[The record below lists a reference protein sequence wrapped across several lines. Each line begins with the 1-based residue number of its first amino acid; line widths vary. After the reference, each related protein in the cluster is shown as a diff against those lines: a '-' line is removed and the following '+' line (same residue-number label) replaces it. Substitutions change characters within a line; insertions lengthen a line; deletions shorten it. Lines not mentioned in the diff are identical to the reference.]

1 MDKPAIKKFAIW
13 ARNKLKKDA
22 EYCAEQIGITK
33 EKIVPPLPQSTE
45 ETLFFDSP
53 TGEPYKLVGKANI
66 KKYRSLVESLK
77 RESANKEY
85 SAVYDSLIERA
96 AYTWFNRMIAVRYM
110 EVNDL
115 LPSHTRV
122 LSATDERKKE
132 PQIVENPSE
141 AILDYTPEEIK
152 QIQDWQYN
160 IGKNGVADMLFRM
173 LFLKQCYA
181 LNEVLPKLFDN
192 EDGYLELL
200 LRINFTDA
208 DGVVYHL
215 THDIKEENWRAD
227 KTDNA
232 VQIVGWLYQ
241 YYNTEPK
248 EQVFAN
254 LKKNIKISKE
264 NIPAA
269 TQLFTPDW
277 IVRYMV
283 ENSLGRLHVES
294 VVSSQWSGA
303 SGQWSEENEKER
315 IEKEKEIAEQMG
327 WKYYLPEAEQSSVV
341 REQCS
346 VISGQCSVDRDQC
359 SVTSG
364 QCSVDS
370 DQTDHCPLTTD
381 HSLLSTDHYP
391 LTTLKCIDPCMG
403 SGHILAYLFDVL
415 MQIYTAAGYSKRD
428 AAASIVEHNLYG
440 LDIDDRAAQM
450 AYFVVMMKGCQ
461 YDSRFLRR
469 HLNPHVY
476 AIQESGELPQ
486 TAFGYCGPEEP
497 TARTLWDTFRNA
509 KEYGSILQP
518 KVTLEEL
525 DKLEARLQEA
535 DRMAGY
541 GSLGVQGLTYQ
552 LLDVM
557 YPLIDQ
563 ARMLV
568 QKYDVVVTNPPYMG
582 SSGMNAKLSDYVKKY
597 YPDSKSDL
605 FAVFIERCAQM
616 DKRGGYQAMITQH
629 AWMFLSSFE
638 KLREK
643 LQRID
648 TVNMAHLGARGFD
661 EIGGEVVQTTSFV
674 MRNSHIKGYKGTY
687 CRLIDGG
694 SEKEKAEMF
703 VSGKNRYVAEQ
714 DNFSKIPGSP
724 VAYWVSDNV
733 FTDFRDCISISEIGE
748 AKAGMTTGDNNK
760 FLRLWNEV
768 PFPEIGLGMNNA
780 EEAQKS
786 KRKWF
791 PYNKGGGFRKWY
803 GLNEYVV
810 LWENDGFEI
819 KNATDRGRKIAS
831 VRSERLYFKKSI
843 TWATLTASTI
853 SCRASEAGHLFDDKG
868 SSCFVPDNEYGFVL
882 AYINSKVGDYFLNI
896 LNPTMSFQSGN
907 IGALPVVEHMK
918 VKEKID
924 ALCNEN
930 ISLSKSDWD
939 SFETSWDF
947 AEHPLVKWSHDLWD
961 CTSIGA
967 TMAYYY
973 HGERPEV
980 SCPVELCYLLW
991 QGECNDRFAKLK
1003 ANEEELNR
1011 IFIDIYGLQDELTP
1025 EVEDKDVTVRRADL
1039 GRDIRS
1045 LISYAVGCIFGRYSL
1060 DKPGLAYA
1068 GGDWNPDQYHTFI
1081 PDADNVI
1088 PITDEEYFTDD
1099 LTGLFVAWVKK
1110 VFGADSL
1117 EENLAFIAKAL
1128 GVKGTSPRAVIRN
1141 YFLNGFYAD
1150 HVKIYQKRPIY
1161 WLYDSGKQNG
1171 FKALIYMHRYNAD
1184 TSGLVRA
1191 DYLYKME
1198 QVYESE
1204 IARMEDEIAHG
1215 ASREVAQATKR
1226 KEKLVKQLKECKD
1239 YDDRL
1244 GHIALA
1250 RIPIDLD
1257 DGVKANYDKVQ
1268 TGVDGKKLAIL
1279 AKI

>member
-1 MDKPAIKKFAIW
+1 MDKPAIKKFAVW
-13 ARNKLKKDA
+13 ARNKLIADTKYRAGLVGVTESTVA
-22 EYCAEQIGITK
+22 E
-33 EKIVPPLPQSTE
+33 PLPQSN
-45 ETLFFDSP
+45 ETVQFFDVGLP
-53 TGEPYKLVGKANI
+53 QPYRIEGDAVTQRQRFVAEL
-66 KKYRSLVESLK
+66 
-77 RESANKEY
+77 NKETAKQGSY
-85 SAVYDSLIERA
+85 TA
-96 AYTWFNRMIAVRYM
+96 AYQTVVDKVTYTWFNRLIAVRYM

-115 LPSHTRV
+115 LPSRTRV
-122 LSATDERKKE
+122 LSSADGRAE
-132 PQIVENPSE
+132 PQIVTTPFD
-141 AILDYTPEEIK
+141 AVLDYTPAEQQ
-152 QIQDWQYN
+152 QIVTL
-160 IGKNGVADMLFRM
+160 KNDNKLDEVFRL
-173 LFLKQCYA
+173 LFLKQCAA
-181 LNEVLPKLFDN
+181 LGDCLPRLFEQVD
-192 EDGYLELL
+192 DYMPLL
-200 LRINFTDA
+200 LALSFTDK
-208 DGVVYHL
+208 DGVVCHL
-215 THDIKEENWRAD
+215 VNDIPESDWQD
-227 KTDNA
+227 A

-254 LKKNIKISKE
+254 LKKNIKISAE

-283 ENSLGRLHVES
+283 ENSLGRL
-294 VVSSQWSGA
+294 
-303 SGQWSEENEKER
+303 WSEGHPDFDKSD
-315 IEKEKEIAEQMG
+315 
-327 WKYYLPEAEQSSVV
+327 WKYYLDEAPQEPQVVQQLAELRKGYAALTPED
-341 REQCS
+341 
-346 VISGQCSVDRDQC
+346 I
-359 SVTSG
+359 
-364 QCSVDS
+364 
-370 DQTDHCPLTTD
+370 
-381 HSLLSTDHYP
+381 
-391 LTTLKCIDPCMG
+391 KCIDPCMG

-415 MQIYTAAGYSKRD
+415 MQIYRSAGYTDRD

-476 AIQESGELPQ
+476 AIQESGEL
-486 TAFGYCGPEEP
+486 TADALGRLGKQES
-497 TARTLWDTFRNA
+497 TARALLDGFKNA

-518 KVTLEEL
+518 KVTLAEL
-525 DKLEARLQEA
+525 DALQEQLREVDGA
-535 DRMAGY
+535 SDM
-541 GSLGVQGLTYQ
+541 GSLTDQ
-552 LLDVM
+552 LVAGKLLRVLC
-557 YPLIDQ
+557 PLVEQ

-582 SSGMNAKLSDYVKKY
+582 GSGMNARLSDYVKKV

-605 FAVFIERCAQM
+605 FAVFIEHGNEM
-616 DKRGGYQAMITQH
+616 VKRAGFNCMVTMQS
-629 AWMFLSSFE
+629 WMFLSSFE
-638 KLREK
+638 KMRVNA
-643 LQRID
+643 LQTKTITNLMHMENMVMGIAFGTAV
-648 TVNMAHLGARGFD
+648 TVFQNVTVH
-661 EIGGEVVQTTSFV
+661 
-674 MRNSHIKGYKGTY
+674 GYKGTY
-687 CRLIDGG
+687 NQIKLQDIENDVPKQFPVQGNRF
-694 SEKEKAEMF
+694 AQ
-703 VSGKNRYVAEQ
+703 VST

-724 VAYWVSDNV
+724 IAYWASE
-733 FTDFRDCISISEIGE
+733 SILSAFQEGE
-748 AKAGMTTGDNNK
+748 KLEQIAHPKKGLATTDNNR
-760 FLRLWNEV
+760 FLRLWHEV
-768 PFPEIGLGMNNA
+768 TYTNIGIGCKDKAVAELSKKKWFPLNKGGEYRRWYGNRAYVVNWYNDGVEMKAAVIRRYNGGSYSKEIRSEDRYFQDSITWSALTAGASSFRLSTDGALFDSAGSSMFPVKDSLYILGLVNSKVTDTILKMINPTMNYGAGSIASIPVIISAEKKTYVA
-780 EEAQKS
+780 EEA
-786 KRKWF
+786 
-791 PYNKGGGFRKWY
+791 
-803 GLNEYVV
+803 E
-810 LWENDGFEI
+810 ENVAI
-819 KNATDRGRKIAS
+819 
-831 VRSERLYFKKSI
+831 
-843 TWATLTASTI
+843 
-853 SCRASEAGHLFDDKG
+853 
-868 SSCFVPDNEYGFVL
+868 
-882 AYINSKVGDYFLNI
+882 
-896 LNPTMSFQSGN
+896 
-907 IGALPVVEHMK
+907 
-918 VKEKID
+918 
-924 ALCNEN
+924 
-930 ISLSKSDWD
+930 SKSDWD

-961 CTSIGA
+961 GTAIAA
-967 TMAYYY
+967 TMDYYY
-973 HGERPEV
+973 HGERSKV

-1060 DKPGLAYA
+1060 DQPGLAYA
-1068 GGDWNPDQYHTFI
+1068 GGDWNPDQYHTFL

-1110 VFGADSL
+1110 VFGAGSL
-1117 EENLAFIAKAL
+1117 EDNLTFIAKAL
-1128 GVKGTSPRAVIRN
+1128 GTKGTSPRAVIRN

-1204 IARMEDEIAHG
+1204 IARMDDAIANG

-1257 DGVKANYDKVQ
+1257 DGVKVNYDKVQ
-1268 TGVDGKKLAIL
+1268 TGADGKKQAIL

>member
-1 MDKPAIKKFAIW
+1 MP
-13 ARNKLKKDA
+13 
-22 EYCAEQIGITK
+22 
-33 EKIVPPLPQSTE
+33 
-45 ETLFFDSP
+45 
-53 TGEPYKLVGKANI
+53 
-66 KKYRSLVESLK
+66 
-77 RESANKEY
+77 
-85 SAVYDSLIERA
+85 
-96 AYTWFNRMIAVRYM
+96 
-110 EVNDL
+110 
-115 LPSHTRV
+115 
-122 LSATDERKKE
+122 
-132 PQIVENPSE
+132 
-141 AILDYTPEEIK
+141 
-152 QIQDWQYN
+152 
-160 IGKNGVADMLFRM
+160 
-173 LFLKQCYA
+173 
-181 LNEVLPKLFDN
+181 
-192 EDGYLELL
+192 LL
-200 LRINFTDA
+200 LALSFTDK
-208 DGVVYHL
+208 DGVVCHL
-215 THDIKEENWRAD
+215 VNDIPESDWQD
-227 KTDNA
+227 A

-248 EQVFAN
+248 AKVFADLN
-254 LKKNIKISKE
+254 EHHIKISAA

-283 ENSLGRLHVES
+283 ENSLGRLYVDKRKTEGIFADGRSCVEMT
-294 VVSSQWSGA
+294 
-303 SGQWSEENEKER
+303 SEEIEEVRIENEK
-315 IEKEKEIAEQMG
+315 IIAEEMG
-327 WKYYLPEAEQSSVV
+327 WQYYLPEAMQAPEV
-341 REQCS
+341 RAKLEENANK
-346 VISGQCSVDRDQC
+346 DW
-359 SVTSG
+359 T
-364 QCSVDS
+364 
-370 DQTDHCPLTTD
+370 PE
-381 HSLLSTDHYP
+381 SLR
-391 LTTLKCIDPCMG
+391 CIDPCMG

-415 MQIYTAAGYSKRD
+415 MQIYRSAGYTDRD
-428 AAASIVEHNLYG
+428 AAASIVQHNLYG

-450 AYFVVMMKGCQ
+450 AYFVVMMKGCH

-476 AIQESGELPQ
+476 AIQESNGINRNQLKF
-486 TAFGYCGPEEP
+486 FGNGLSDFERNE
-497 TARTLWDTFRNA
+497 ARLQLEGLLDTLTNA
-509 KEYGSILQP
+509 KEYGSILHMENYNWDLLRSCADAAGEDAQLSMDSFGLADT
-518 KVTLEEL
+518 V
-525 DKLEARLQEA
+525 ARLKQ
-535 DRMAGY
+535 
-541 GSLGVQGLTYQ
+541 
-552 LLDVM
+552 
-557 YPLIDQ
+557 LIDIGE
-563 ARMLV
+563 ALG
-568 QKYDVVVTNPPYMG
+568 QKYDVVVTNPPYMSG
-582 SSGMNAKLSDYVKKY
+582 SGMNARLSDYVKKY

-638 KLREK
+638 KLRAK
-643 LQRID
+643 LQMID

-674 MRNSHIKGYKGTY
+674 MRSSHTKGYKGTY
-687 CRLIDGG
+687 CRLIDGD
-694 SEKEKAEMF
+694 SEKAKAEMF
-703 VSGKNRYVAEQ
+703 VSGENRYVTEQ

-724 VAYWVSDNV
+724 VAYWLSQQMLLPY
-733 FTDFRDCISISEIGE
+733 SIHEKLLGE
-748 AKAGMTTGDNNK
+748 VAAPCAGLATGDNNIFQRIWYEVK
-760 FLRLWNEV
+760 FSNIGFGVLDVRETENRNE
-768 PFPEIGLGMNNA
+768 
-780 EEAQKS
+780 
-786 KRKWF
+786 KWY
-791 PYNKGGGFRKWY
+791 PCNSGGDFRKWSTDDRMIVNWKNN
-803 GLNEYVV
+803 GK
-810 LWENDGFEI
+810 EI
-819 KNATDRGRKIAS
+819 KAFKNAAGKLAARPQNTQW
-831 VRSERLYFKKSI
+831 YFKEGL
-843 TWATLTASTI
+843 TWNKLSSSKFAVKYKRTGFI
-853 SCRASEAGHLFDDKG
+853 FDDTSRSAFPHDG
-868 SSCFVPDNEYGFVL
+868 ENLNYLIGLLCSNVTFEYL
-882 AYINSKVGDYFLNI
+882 KA
-896 LNPTMSFQSGN
+896 LNPTMSFTNGDLVRIPITVS
-907 IGALPVVEHMK
+907 
-918 VKEKID
+918 KEKTEGI
-924 ALCNEN
+924 AHTVENN

-947 AEHPLVKWSHDLWD
+947 KTHPLVELRLSGAYAWGDNPP
-961 CTSIGA
+961 TMSIES
-967 TMAYYY
+967 AYKAW
-973 HGERPEV
+973 ET
-980 SCPVELCYLLW
+980 LCE
-991 QGECNDRFAKLK
+991 GRFQKLK

-1068 GGDWNPDQYHTFI
+1068 GGDWNPDQYHTFT

-1117 EENLAFIAKAL
+1117 EDNLAFIAKAL
-1128 GVKGTSPRAVIRN
+1128 GTKGTSPRAIIRN

-1204 IARMEDEIAHG
+1204 IARMDDAIAHG

-1257 DGVKANYDKVQ
+1257 DGVKVNYKKVQ
-1268 TGVDGKKLAIL
+1268 TGVDGKLQEVL
-1279 AKI
+1279 AKL

>member
-1 MDKPAIKKFAIW
+1 MDKPAIKKFAVW
-13 ARNKLKKDA
+13 ARNKLIADTKYRAGLVGVTETTVA
-22 EYCAEQIGITK
+22 E
-33 EKIVPPLPQSTE
+33 PLPQSN
-45 ETLFFDSP
+45 ETVQFFDVGLP
-53 TGEPYKLVGKANI
+53 QPYRIEGDAVTQRQRFVAEL
-66 KKYRSLVESLK
+66 
-77 RESANKEY
+77 NKETAKQGSY
-85 SAVYDSLIERA
+85 TAAYQTVVDKV
-96 AYTWFNRMIAVRYM
+96 AYTWFNRLIAVRYM

-115 LPSHTRV
+115 LPSRTRV
-122 LSATDERKKE
+122 LSSADGRAE
-132 PQIVENPSE
+132 PQIVTSPFD
-141 AILDYTPEEIK
+141 AVLDYTPAEQQ
-152 QIQDWQYN
+152 QIVTL
-160 IGKNGVADMLFRM
+160 KNDNKLDEVFRL
-173 LFLKQCYA
+173 LFLKQCAA
-181 LNEVLPKLFDN
+181 LGDCLPRLFEQVD
-192 EDGYLELL
+192 DYMPLL
-200 LRINFTDA
+200 LALSFTDK
-208 DGVVYHL
+208 DGVVCHL
-215 THDIKEENWRAD
+215 VNDIPESDWLEE
-227 KTDNA
+227 DNKGGA

-254 LKKNIKISKE
+254 LKKNIKISAE

-283 ENSLGRLHVES
+283 ENSLGRL
-294 VVSSQWSGA
+294 WSDGHPDFDK
-303 SGQWSEENEKER
+303 SE
-315 IEKEKEIAEQMG
+315 
-327 WKYYLPEAEQSSVV
+327 WKYYLDEAPQEPQVAQQLAELRKGYAALTPED
-341 REQCS
+341 
-346 VISGQCSVDRDQC
+346 I
-359 SVTSG
+359 
-364 QCSVDS
+364 
-370 DQTDHCPLTTD
+370 
-381 HSLLSTDHYP
+381 
-391 LTTLKCIDPCMG
+391 KCIDPCMG

-415 MQIYTAAGYSKRD
+415 MQIYRSAGYTDRD
-428 AAASIVEHNLYG
+428 AAASVVEHNLYG

-476 AIQESGELPQ
+476 AIQESGEL
-486 TAFGYCGPEEP
+486 TADALGRLGKQES
-497 TARTLWDTFRNA
+497 TARALLDGFKNA

-518 KVTLEEL
+518 KVTLAEL
-525 DKLEARLQEA
+525 DALQEQLREVDGA
-535 DRMAGY
+535 SDMGSFTDQFVAG
-541 GSLGVQGLTYQ
+541 Q
-552 LLDVM
+552 LLRVLC
-557 YPLIDQ
+557 PLVEQ

-582 SSGMNAKLSDYVKKY
+582 SSGMNARLSDYVKKY

-638 KLREK
+638 KLRAK
-643 LQRID
+643 LQLID

-674 MRNSHIKGYKGTY
+674 MRSSHTKGYKGTY
-687 CRLIDGG
+687 CRLLDGE
-694 SEKEKAEMF
+694 SEKAKAEMF
-703 VSGKNRYVAEQ
+703 VSGENRYVTEQ

-724 VAYWVSDNV
+724 VAYWANSNV
-733 FTDFRDCISISEIGE
+733 FDAYLESKVSKYYVVRNGIS
-748 AKAGMTTGDNNK
+748 TGDNNK
-760 FLRLWNEV
+760 YLRLWH
-768 PFPEIGLGMNNA
+768 EIDR
-780 EEAQKS
+780 EKTYW
-786 KRKWF
+786 K
-791 PYNKGGGFRKWY
+791 PCNKGGPFRKWY
-803 GLNEYVV
+803 GNNEYVV
-810 LWENDGFEI
+810 YWKNNGEEIRTSIDEKGRIKARLGGIEYSFTAGIEMSRITSGQLAFRMSPCGFVYESSTNDIYENGNGKLPYALGYFNSNVASQFLTLMNPTINIMPEDL
-819 KNATDRGRKIAS
+819 RKLPFL
-831 VRSERLYFKKSI
+831 V
-843 TWATLTASTI
+843 
-853 SCRASEAGHLFDDKG
+853 SEAKYTYVE
-868 SSCFVPDNEYGFVL
+868 SCVEQNV
-882 AYINSKVGDYFLNI
+882 
-896 LNPTMSFQSGN
+896 SFCQ
-907 IGALPVVEHMK
+907 
-918 VKEKID
+918 
-924 ALCNEN
+924 
-930 ISLSKSDWD
+930 SDWD

-947 AEHPLVKWSHDLWD
+947 AEHPLVKWSHQLRDA
-961 CTSIGA
+961 TSIGA

-1003 ANEEELNR
+1003 ANEEELNH
-1011 IFIDIYGLQDELTP
+1011 IFIGIYGLQDELTP

-1060 DKPGLAYA
+1060 DQPGLAYA
-1068 GGDWNPDQYHTFI
+1068 GGDWNPDQYHTFT

-1088 PITDEEYFTDD
+1088 PITDEEYFPDD
-1099 LTGLFVAWVKK
+1099 LTGRFVEFVKT
-1110 VFGADSL
+1110 VYGADTL
-1117 EENLAFIAKAL
+1117 EENLKFIANAL
-1128 GVKGTSPRAVIRN
+1128 GTKGTSPRAVIRN

-1204 IARMEDEIAHG
+1204 IARMDDAIAHG

>member
-13 ARNKLKKDA
+13 ARNKLIADTKYRAGLVGVTETAIA
-22 EYCAEQIGITK
+22 E
-33 EKIVPPLPQSTE
+33 PLPQSN
-45 ETLFFDSP
+45 ETVQFFDVGLP
-53 TGEPYKLVGKANI
+53 QPYRIEGDAVTQRQRFVAEL
-66 KKYRSLVESLK
+66 
-77 RESANKEY
+77 NKETAKQGSY
-85 SAVYDSLIERA
+85 TAAYQTVVDKV
-96 AYTWFNRMIAVRYM
+96 AYTWFNRLIAVRYM

-115 LPSHTRV
+115 LPSRTRV
-122 LSATDERKKE
+122 LSSADGRAE
-132 PQIVENPSE
+132 PQIVTSPFD
-141 AILDYTPEEIK
+141 AVLDYTPAERQ
-152 QIQDWQYN
+152 QIVN
-160 IGKNGVADMLFRM
+160 LKNDNKLDEVFRL
-173 LFLKQCYA
+173 LFLKQCAA
-181 LNEVLPKLFDN
+181 LGDCLPRLFEQVAD
-192 EDGYLELL
+192 YMPLL
-200 LRINFTDA
+200 LALSFTDK
-208 DGVVYHL
+208 DGVVCHL
-215 THDIKEENWRAD
+215 VNDIPESDWQD
-227 KTDNA
+227 A

-254 LKKNIKISKE
+254 LKKNIKISAE

-341 REQCS
+341 RDQCS
-346 VISGQCSVDRDQC
+346 VI
-359 SVTSG
+359 SG

-370 DQTDHCPLTTD
+370 DQTDHSP
-381 HSLLSTDHYP
+381 LSTDHSP

-450 AYFVVMMKGCQ
+450 AYFVVMMKGCH

-535 DRMAGY
+535 DSMAGY

-582 SSGMNAKLSDYVKKY
+582 GSGMNAKLSDYVKKY

-638 KLREK
+638 QMRKKVIANEQIVSL
-643 LQRID
+643 
-648 TVNMAHLGARGFD
+648 AHLGVGTFED
-661 EIGGEVVQTTSFV
+661 LNSKVVQSVAFV
-674 MRNSHIKGYKGTY
+674 LRSGAVKGYTGNY
-687 CRLIDGG
+687 NRLF
-694 SEKEKAEMF
+694 EKQGLYEDNTVKANWLAT
-703 VSGKNRYVAEQ
+703 GKHRFDAKQ

-724 VAYWVSDNV
+724 VAYWASKAFIRTFDEKKIDNYGSTNNG
-733 FTDFRDCISISEIGE
+733 F
-748 AKAGMTTGDNNK
+748 TTGDNNK
-760 FLRLWNEV
+760 FLRQWFEV
-768 PFPEIGLGMNNA
+768 SYSEINFAASNVDDA
-780 EEAQKS
+780 CQS
-786 KRKWF
+786 KAVWF
-791 PYNKGGGFRKWY
+791 PYNKGGAFRKWY
-803 GLNEYVV
+803 GNNDYVIN
-810 LWENDGFEI
+810 WYNDGFDI
-819 KNATDRGRKIAS
+819 KA
-831 VRSERLYFKKSI
+831 Y
-843 TWATLTASTI
+843 
-853 SCRASEAGHLFDDKG
+853 GHLVPRSMKYQFKASISWSKIT
-868 SSCFVPDNEYGFVL
+868 SSV
-882 AYINSKVGDYFLNI
+882 S
-896 LNPTMSFQSGN
+896 SF
-907 IGALPVVEHMK
+907 K
-918 VKEKID
+918 VKRAGTMFDVAGLSLFLRDESLSNYIL
-924 ALCNEN
+924 ALCNSCYAQKCLEFLSPTLNYETGHISSIPVYIDYEQKNDVDALTEEN
-930 ISLSKSDWD
+930 IMLAQKDWD

-947 AEHPLVKWSHDLWD
+947 AEHPLVKWLRQLRDA
-961 CTSIGA
+961 TSIGA

-980 SCPVELCYLLW
+980 SCPVELCYMLW

-1025 EVEDKDVTVRRADL
+1025 EVEDKDVTVHRADL

-1068 GGDWNPDQYHTFI
+1068 GGDWNPDQYHTFL

-1117 EENLAFIAKAL
+1117 EDNLAFIAKAL
-1128 GVKGTSPRAVIRN
+1128 GTKGTSPRAVIRN

>member
-13 ARNKLKKDA
+13 ARNKLIADTKYRAGLVGVTETAVA
-22 EYCAEQIGITK
+22 E
-33 EKIVPPLPQSTE
+33 PLPQSNE
-45 ETLFFDSP
+45 NVQFFDVGLP
-53 TGEPYKLVGKANI
+53 QPYRIEDDAVTQRQRFVAEL
-66 KKYRSLVESLK
+66 
-77 RESANKEY
+77 NKETAKQGSY
-85 SAVYDSLIERA
+85 TAAYQTVVDKV
-96 AYTWFNRMIAVRYM
+96 AYTWFNRLIAVRYM

-115 LPSHTRV
+115 LPSRTRV
-122 LSATDERKKE
+122 LSSADGRAE
-132 PQIVENPSE
+132 PQIVTSPFD
-141 AILDYTPEEIK
+141 AVLDYSPAEQQ
-152 QIQDWQYN
+152 QIVTL
-160 IGKNGVADMLFRM
+160 KNDNKLDEAFRL
-173 LFLKQCYA
+173 LFLKQCAA
-181 LNEVLPKLFDN
+181 LGDCLPRLFEQVD
-192 EDGYLELL
+192 DYMPLL
-200 LRINFTDA
+200 LALSFTDK
-208 DGVVYHL
+208 DGVVCHL
-215 THDIKEENWRAD
+215 VNDIPESDWQD
-227 KTDNA
+227 A

-283 ENSLGRLHVES
+283 ENSLGRL
-294 VVSSQWSGA
+294 
-303 SGQWSEENEKER
+303 WSEGHPDFDKSE
-315 IEKEKEIAEQMG
+315 
-327 WKYYLPEAEQSSVV
+327 WKYYLDEAPQEPQVAQQLAKLRKGYVALTPED
-341 REQCS
+341 
-346 VISGQCSVDRDQC
+346 I
-359 SVTSG
+359 
-364 QCSVDS
+364 
-370 DQTDHCPLTTD
+370 
-381 HSLLSTDHYP
+381 
-391 LTTLKCIDPCMG
+391 KCIDPCMG

-415 MQIYTAAGYSKRD
+415 MQIYRSAGYGDRD

-450 AYFVVMMKGCQ
+450 AYFVVMMKGCH

-476 AIQESGELPQ
+476 AIQESRELPQ

-497 TARTLWDTFRNA
+497 TARTLWDTFKNA

-535 DRMAGY
+535 DSMAGY

-582 SSGMNAKLSDYVKKY
+582 SSGMSARLSDYVKKV

-605 FAVFIERCAQM
+605 FAVFIEHGNEM
-616 DKRGGYQAMITQH
+616 VKRAGFNCMVTMQS
-629 AWMFLSSFE
+629 WMFLSSFE
-638 KLREK
+638 KMRVNA
-643 LQRID
+643 LQTKTITNLMHMENMVMGIAFGTAV
-648 TVNMAHLGARGFD
+648 TVFQNVAVH
-661 EIGGEVVQTTSFV
+661 
-674 MRNSHIKGYKGTY
+674 GYKGTY
-687 CRLIDGG
+687 NQIKLQDIENDVPKQFPIQGNRF
-694 SEKEKAEMF
+694 AQ
-703 VSGKNRYVAEQ
+703 VST

-724 VAYWVSDNV
+724 VAYWASRNILNS
-733 FTDFRDCISISEIGE
+733 FCNKYLSEYAISNGQNI
-748 AKAGMTTGDNNK
+748 TGNNNK
-760 FLRLWNEV
+760 YLRLFW
-768 PFPEIGLGMNNA
+768 EIDDHNIGKA
-780 EEAQKS
+780 YWAKCA
-786 KRKWF
+786 R
-791 PYNKGGGFRKWY
+791 GGGFRKFY
-803 GLNEYVV
+803 GNDDNVI
-810 LWENDGFEI
+810 LWTSMAREHYHHDSIARIVPEFL
-819 KNATDRGRKIAS
+819 RFRKG
-831 VRSERLYFKKSI
+831 I
-843 TWATLTASTI
+843 TWSYITSGTPSFRIL
-853 SCRASEAGHLFDDKG
+853 SENELFEKAGTSIFLKDTNDLLQ
-868 SSCFVPDNEYGFVL
+868 VL
-882 AYINSKVGDYFLNI
+882 ALLNSIVSREFLKLI
-896 LNPTMSFQSGN
+896 SPTMNYQVRDVFAIPIKSEILSN
-907 IGALPVVEHMK
+907 SIIY
-918 VKEKID
+918 KITT
-924 ALCNEN
+924 EN
-930 ISLSKSDWD
+930 IDLCKRDWD
-939 SFETSWDF
+939 SFESSWDF
-947 AEHPLVKWSHDLWD
+947 AEHPLVKWSRQLWD
-961 CTSIGA
+961 ATSIGA

-973 HGERPEV
+973 HGERPEA

-1068 GGDWNPDQYHTFI
+1068 GGDWNPDQYHTFL

-1088 PITDEEYFTDD
+1088 PITDEEYFPDD

-1110 VFGADSL
+1110 VFGAESL
-1117 EENLAFIAKAL
+1117 EDNLTFIAKAL
-1128 GVKGTSPRAVIRN
+1128 GTKGTSPRAVIRN

-1204 IARMEDEIAHG
+1204 IARMDDAIAHG

-1257 DGVKANYDKVQ
+1257 DGVKVNYEKVQ
-1268 TGVDGKKLAIL
+1268 TGADGKKQAIL